1 MITEIQITK
10 QALKDL
16 KRTPL
21 HLQEKFRAWLVAVN
35 KSGLEETRKRSGWH
49 DEPLQGDRKG
59 QRSIRLNKQ
68 WRAIYLLNTRWG
80 RVLVR
85 QVSLVAWDSWSLSTA

>member
-1 MITEIQITK
+1 MITEIQISK

-16 KRTPL
+16 KKTPV

-35 KSGLEETRKRSGWH
+35 KVGLAETRKRPGWH

-68 WRAIYLLNTRWG
+68 WRAIYIIMKNGQIEFIEVTE
-80 RVLVR
+80 VMPHEY
-85 QVSLVAWDSWSLSTA
+85 

>member
-35 KSGLEETRKRSGWH
+35 KSGLEEARKRSGWH

-68 WRAIYLLNTRWG
+68 WRAIYLLKKNGKIEFIEVTE
-80 RVLVR
+80 VMPHEY
-85 QVSLVAWDSWSLSTA
+85 

>member
-1 MITEIQITK
+1 MIAAVKITR

-21 HLQEKFRAWLVAVN
+21 HIQEKFQLWLRAVN
-35 KSGLEETRKRSGWH
+35 KAGLAETKKRPGWH
-49 DEPLQGDRKG
+49 DEPLKGERKG

-68 WRAIYLLNTRWG
+68 WRAIYLIKDNGEIEFIEIIEVTPH
-80 RVLVR
+80 
-85 QVSLVAWDSWSLSTA
+85 DY

>member
-16 KRTPL
+16 KRTPIYI
-21 HLQEKFRAWLVAVN
+21 QEKFRAWLVAVN
-35 KSGLEETRKRSGWH
+35 KVGVEETRKRPGWH
-49 DEPLQGDRKG
+49 DEPLLGDRKG

-68 WRAIYLLNTRWG
+68 WRAIYIIKSNGQIEFIEVKEVTPHEY
-80 RVLVR
+80 
-85 QVSLVAWDSWSLSTA
+85 